1 MPDRAGPPTSAMR
14 GLWRHLKRE
23 RERLA
28 QVRRG
33 GFFPSD
39 AMRQIK
45 QHVWVTCNR
54 PPFIASDGGPYPDTQ
69 AIIDANSRYM
79 NQRGDPKELDR
90 MIRAVE
96 KIGPAACECHA
107 DDSGRTGGLV

>member
-1 MPDRAGPPTSAMR
+1 MPVRARPPLSAMR
-14 GLWRHLKRE
+14 ELLRHLKRE
-23 RERLA
+23 RERID

-45 QHVWVTCNR
+45 QHVWVTCNQ
-54 PPFIASDGGPYPDTQ
+54 PPFVASDSAPYPDTQ

-79 NQRGDPKELDR
+79 NHRGDPRELDR
-90 MIRAVE
+90 MILAVE
-96 KIGPAACECHA
+96 KIVQRRADAVQTAADQQA
-107 DDSGRTGGLV
+107 A

>member
-1 MPDRAGPPTSAMR
+1 MPVRARPPTSAMR
-14 GLWRHLKRE
+14 GLLRHLKRE
-23 RERLA
+23 RERVV
-28 QVRRG
+28 QMRRG

-45 QHVWVTCNR
+45 QHVWVTCSH
-54 PPFIASDGGPYPDTQ
+54 PPFVDSGGGPYPDTQ

-79 NQRGDPKELDR
+79 NQRGDPQELDR

-96 KIGPAACECHA
+96 KIVQRRADAAPPAADEQA
-107 DDSGRTGGLV
+107 A